1 MAIDIEQRTL
11 RSGGQREHDHTKLK
25 TLSSSSSTLSMP
37 RNTLNKS
44 HKHGS
49 VTMLYITLG
58 ILALILSFVLAQAVH
73 HAQPDAR
80 PHGTLHRE

>member
-1 MAIDIEQRTL
+1 
-11 RSGGQREHDHTKLK
+11 
-25 TLSSSSSTLSMP
+25 MP

-44 HKHGS
+44 HKRGS

-58 ILALILSFVLAQAVH
+58 ILALILWFVLAQAVH

-80 PHGTLHRE
+80 PDAASGMTSACGL

>member
-11 RSGGQREHDHTKLK
+11 RSGGQGSTITRNLK

-37 RNTLNKS
+37 RNTLN
-44 HKHGS
+44 KHGS

-80 PHGTLHRE
+80 PHGTLHQE

>member
-11 RSGGQREHDHTKLK
+11 RSGGQESTITRNLK
-25 TLSSSSSTLSMP
+25 TSSSSSTLSMP
-37 RNTLNKS
+37 RNTLNKN

-49 VTMLYITLG
+49 VMMLYITLG

>member
-1 MAIDIEQRTL
+1 VAIDIEQRTL
-11 RSGGQREHDHTKLK
+11 RSGSQGSTITRNLK

-37 RNTLNKS
+37 RKTLNKS
-44 HKHGS
+44 HKRGS
-49 VTMLYITLG
+49 VTMRYITLG
-58 ILALILSFVLAQAVH
+58 ILALILWFVLAQAVH

>member
-1 MAIDIEQRTL
+1 
-11 RSGGQREHDHTKLK
+11 
-25 TLSSSSSTLSMP
+25 MP

-58 ILALILSFVLAQAVH
+58 VLALVLSFVLAQAVH